1 MPRISKEYKVIV
13 IKESGLG
20 TVLLGASMLPIN
32 KMEAE
37 LNAYGREGWEMAFM
51 VIEQHRHLLFW
62 TREAAV
68 ITLSRDMV

>member
-1 MPRISKEYKVIV
+1 MPRIRKEYKVIV
-13 IKESGLG
+13 AKESGLG
-20 TVLLGASMLPIN
+20 TVLLGASMLPLKKI
-32 KMEAE
+32 EAE
-37 LNAYGREGWEMAFM
+37 LNNYGKEGWEMTFM

>member
-1 MPRISKEYKVIV
+1 MPRIRKEYKLIV
-13 IKESGLG
+13 AKESGLG
-20 TVLLGASMLPIN
+20 TVLLGASMLPLKKI
-32 KMEAE
+32 EEE
-37 LNAYGREGWEMAFM
+37 LNNYGKEGWEMAFM